1 MKIIEKYN
9 ERHPEMAKLLS
20 KIPIIVSKE
29 VNLGIKGA
37 FVYARRI
44 ISDEQHD

>member
-1 MKIIEKYN
+1 
-9 ERHPEMAKLLS
+9 MAKLLS
-20 KIPIIVSKE
+20 KVPIIVSKE

-44 ISDEQHD
+44 IADEQHD